1 MDTLHLQCLINHLC
15 NEKERL
21 KNAKTIQ
28 EKEFRSVWVRQLEKE
43 IEQEEAFLASKGIQ
57 TYKTDPNTSA
67 EMTDD
72 EIFNQL
78 FN

>member
-1 MDTLHLQCLINHLC
+1 MDTLHLQCLINHLF
-15 NEKERL
+15 NERERL
-21 KNAKTIQ
+21 KNAKTSQ

-57 TYKTDPNTSA
+57 TYKTDADTSA
-67 EMTDD
+67 EMNDD
-72 EIFNQL
+72 EILNEL